1 MNTKHWLIGSLAAAA
16 LALGLALPAEAGSVM
31 CAPGAASTG
40 PQAAPFGGTNSAVP
54 SQTLYIL
61 NSMGCAVIA
70 SGDVGYARSQGWAP
84 GPNLFTVQF
93 GPITAQSTAANSPIL
108 PVGAALVG
116 LEVTE
121 ISGNAVTGGLDVGVA
136 GSSNATIA
144 SAVAVGASSTV
155 YITPIT
161 GYVIAPTGLQVWFNA
176 HTNWSDA
183 ASIKGTIFYSLTSPY

>member
-1 MNTKHWLIGSLAAAA
+1 MNTKHWLIGTLAAAA

-31 CAPGAASTG
+31 CEPVAAATG
-40 PQAAPFGGTNSAVP
+40 PQAGTFGGTNSAVP

-61 NSMGCAVIA
+61 NSIGCAVIA

-108 PVGAALVG
+108 PVGAALIG

-121 ISGNAVTGGLDVGVA
+121 TTGNAITGGLDVGVA

-144 SAVAVGASSTV
+144 SAVAVGASNTV

-161 GYVIAPTGLQVWFNA
+161 GYVIATTGLQVWFNA